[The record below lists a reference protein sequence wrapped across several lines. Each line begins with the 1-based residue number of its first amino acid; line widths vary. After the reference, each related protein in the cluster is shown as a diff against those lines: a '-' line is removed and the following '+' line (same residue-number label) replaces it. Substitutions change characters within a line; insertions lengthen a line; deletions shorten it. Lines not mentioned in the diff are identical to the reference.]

1 MVHTSRYT
9 LRNIP
14 RTLGLEI
21 IDHDM
26 LDEVRS
32 VNSLSG
38 GECFIVS
45 LGLALGL
52 ASLQSSQFNISSLFI
67 DEGFGNLDEENL
79 NVVIDALNRMQSM
92 QGRKI
97 GVISHTEQIQTRISP
112 KIIVKKDSGGRSHFV
127 VR

>member
-1 MVHTSRYT
+1 M
-9 LRNIP
+9 
-14 RTLGLEI
+14 
-21 IDHDM
+21 
-26 LDEVRS
+26 
-32 VNSLSG
+32 
-38 GECFIVS
+38 
-45 LGLALGL
+45 
-52 ASLQSSQFNISSLFI
+52 
-67 DEGFGNLDEENL
+67 DEENL

>member
-1 MVHTSRYT
+1 
-9 LRNIP
+9 
-14 RTLGLEI
+14 
-21 IDHDM
+21 M